1 MYSIRE
7 GVCGGFR
14 VWNGSV
20 IITPEMSME
29 DCQQWV
35 ENRNAESEIDK
46 EVTVRYASTC
56 LGGSWFVSN
65 GETIREYRSLE
76 EANQYVAELI
86 AGLKPREPKVDY
98 VNVIFYGSY
107 ATAEEAENKRYLG
120 MNGVFKRTVNGNTVT
135 LEAVK
140 SYE

>member
-1 MYSIRE
+1 MV
-7 GVCGGFR
+7 GV
-14 VWNGSV
+14 
-20 IITPEMSME
+20 
-29 DCQQWV
+29 
-35 ENRNAESEIDK
+35 ESY
-46 EVTVRYASTC
+46 TV
-56 LGGSWFVSN
+56 WFVSN